1 MQAISSYHRPSGLE
15 EALALLGRSDVNTVV
30 IAGGT
35 MVTADDLPAGT
46 EVVDIQAVVSGIV
59 DDHGDRVTMGGM
71 TRLQDLID
79 NSATPSLLA
88 ELALR
93 EGPNTIRNASTIGGT
108 VAAANPESEL
118 LAGLLVHDATVTIER
133 VDGPDELPLAEL
145 LANRTLL
152 SGGVISSISVAS
164 GGETSSARTGRTP
177 ADTSI
182 VAAAG
187 RVVSDGFR
195 VALTGVAATPILVD
209 PDHLADLDPPA
220 DFRGTAGY
228 RQELAAILSKRVVDL
243 LGGAV

>member
-1 MQAISSYHRPSGLE
+1 MQRISSYHRPSGLG
-15 EALALLGRSDVNTVV
+15 EALTLLGRSGVNTVV

-35 MVTADDLPAGT
+35 MVTAGDLPAGT
-46 EVVDIQAVVSGIV
+46 EVVDIQAAVAGTV
-59 DDHGDRVTMGGM
+59 DVHGDRVTMGSM

-79 NSATPSLLA
+79 SPATPSLLA

-133 VDGPDELPLAEL
+133 PDGPDEVPLAEL
-145 LANRTLL
+145 LANRALL
-152 SGGVISSISVAS
+152 SGGIISSISVVG

-187 RVVSDGFR
+187 RVVPDGFR

-209 PDHLADLDPPA
+209 PDNLADLDPPS

-228 RQELAAILSKRVVDL
+228 RRELARILSKRVVDL